1 MPVLYPFTQA
11 INACFEIPT
20 PAGQALIG
28 GQRQPVE
35 SSYGMSVLAVTL
47 FDFSDSPV
55 GPYHELVLSLFV
67 APRLGAGERH
77 PHAAVCPVRIAST
90 HDAARRH
97 AIDLWHLPHFM
108 EDIRIDFQ
116 EAEDGRQA
124 SGTVLTDGDEPI
136 LELTVSH
143 SGKWAQTSQLYQS
156 FQRDESGDYM
166 GTLMMDGELSEHERG
181 TGSLSFAPH
190 RFVDALDLSEIEPAP
205 IREMWMKNGVES
217 YLGLT
222 RCGEPDRPAEWGR
235 KNGRHAALAHCRAL
249 VAPAPYAQGLRPTVG
264 NELRS

>member
-28 GQRQPVE
+28 RQRQSVE
-35 SSYGMSVLAVTL
+35 SSYSMSVLAVTL

-67 APRLGAGERH
+67 VPRLGATERH
-77 PHAAVCPVRIAST
+77 PHAAVCPIRIAST

-97 AIDLWHLPHFM
+97 AVDLWHLPHFM
-108 EDIRIDFQ
+108 EDIRIDFR
-116 EAEDGRQA
+116 EAADGCQVC
-124 SGTVLTDGDEPI
+124 GTVLADDGELI
-136 LELTVSH
+136 LEMTVSH

-156 FQRDESGDYM
+156 FQRDQSGAYM
-166 GTLMMDGELSEHERG
+166 GTLMLEGELGEHERG
-181 TGSLSFAPH
+181 TGSLRLHPH
-190 RFVDALDLSEIEPAP
+190 RFMDGLDLSEIEPAP

-217 YLGLT
+217 YLGLA
-222 RCGEPDRPAEWGR
+222 RCGEPDRPAKWGR
-235 KNGRHAALAHCRAL
+235 ENGGHAAIAH
-249 VAPAPYAQGLRPTVG
+249 
-264 NELRS
+264 

>member
-1 MPVLYPFTQA
+1 MPVMYPFTQA

-28 GQRQPVE
+28 GQRQPIE

-67 APRLGAGERH
+67 APRLGAGGRH
-77 PHAAVCPVRIAST
+77 PHAAVRPIRIAST

-116 EAEDGRQA
+116 EAAAGRQMR
-124 SGTVLTDGDEPI
+124 GTVLTQGDEPI
-136 LELTVSH
+136 VELTVSH
-143 SGKWAQTSQLYQS
+143 SGKWARTSQLYQS
-156 FQRDESGDYM
+156 FQSDMSGAYM
-166 GTLMMDGELSEHERG
+166 GTLTMEGELSEHECG
-181 TGSLSFAPH
+181 TGSLRLHPH
-190 RFVDALDLSEIEPAP
+190 RFADRLDMSEIEPLP

-217 YLGLT
+217 YLGL
-222 RCGEPDRPAEWGR
+222 
-235 KNGRHAALAHCRAL
+235 AH
-249 VAPAPYAQGLRPTVG
+249 
-264 NELRS
+264 LRS